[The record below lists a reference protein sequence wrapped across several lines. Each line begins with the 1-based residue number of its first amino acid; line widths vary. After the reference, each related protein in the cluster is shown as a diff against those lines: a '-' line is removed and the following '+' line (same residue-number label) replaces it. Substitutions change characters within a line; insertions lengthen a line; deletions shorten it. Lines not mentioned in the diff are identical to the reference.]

1 MRIKRFLSILL
12 SMLMVCSIFGGLSVS
27 AASSDYSMVNGV
39 KANVGDTV
47 TIDYFIKSDCIWEDF
62 QAM

>member
-1 MRIKRFLSILL
+1 
-12 SMLMVCSIFGGLSVS
+12 MLMVCSIFGGLSVS